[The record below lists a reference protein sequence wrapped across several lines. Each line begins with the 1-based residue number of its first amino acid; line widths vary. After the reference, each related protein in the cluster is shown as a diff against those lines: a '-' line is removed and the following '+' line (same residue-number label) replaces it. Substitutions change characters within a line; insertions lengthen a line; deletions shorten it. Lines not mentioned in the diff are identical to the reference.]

1 MLLHRRRMVVS
12 EMTRKPFCHLHLTFD
27 LINLG
32 SIFDHDFLGKYMF
45 QGRLVVAGIRT
56 TVPLE
61 WDQLWLPSSDFLH
74 SPPFFLLMCT
84 ST

>member
-1 MLLHRRRMVVS
+1 MVVS
-12 EMTRKPFCHLHLTFD
+12 EMTRKPFCHLHLIFD

-32 SIFDHDFLGKYMF
+32 SIFVHDFLGKYMF

-61 WDQLWLPSSDFLH
+61 WDQSGSGFRLLPARTDSDPDV
-74 SPPFFLLMCT
+74 SVSAAVCAAD
-84 ST
+84 